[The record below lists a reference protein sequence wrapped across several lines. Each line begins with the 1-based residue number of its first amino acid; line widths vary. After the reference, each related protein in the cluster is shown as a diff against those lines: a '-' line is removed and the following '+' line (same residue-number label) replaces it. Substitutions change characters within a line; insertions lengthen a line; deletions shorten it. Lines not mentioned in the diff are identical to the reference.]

1 MEFVSVVNCMDGRV
15 QEPVINWMKKKY
27 NAEYVDM
34 ITEPGPI
41 KILSDN
47 SDKCLVDSIKSK
59 LVVSVE
65 KHGSKVIAVVGHHDC
80 AGNPSDKQTQINQI
94 KNSINLIKTWF
105 NDVEIIGLW
114 VNEKWQVE
122 KVF

>member
-47 SDKCLVDSIKSK
+47 SDKCLVESIKSR

>member
-1 MEFVSVVNCMDGRV
+1 MGFGWKSDEVG
-15 QEPVINWMKKKY
+15 INWMKQNY
-27 NAEYVDM
+27 NAKYVDM

-47 SDKCLVDSIKSK
+47 SDKCLVDSIKSR

-65 KHGSKVIAVVGHHDC
+65 KHGSKVVAVVGHYDC

-114 VNEKWQVE
+114 VNENWQVE
-122 KVF
+122 LLN

>member
-47 SDKCLVDSIKSK
+47 SDKCLVDSIKSR

>member
-47 SDKCLVDSIKSK
+47 SDKFLVDSIKSR